1 MAEHETVM
9 NGKIIK
15 GIGGFYYVHDGIG
28 QIYECRAK
36 GIFRNRKMKPL
47 VGDRVR
53 IQVLDEKE
61 KVGSL
66 TEIYPRTNQ
75 LIRPATAN
83 IDQALIL
90 FAVASPK
97 PNLDLLDR
105 LLISMGLQQI
115 PCLIC
120 FGKMDLAEDET
131 ENRLREIYGN
141 TGFPL
146 LFISNYENRGLDRV
160 ERLLEGKTTALA
172 GPSGVGKSSLL
183 NRLIPDAKMETGAV
197 SEKIQRGR
205 HTTRHSE
212 LFYMKPHTFVMDT
225 PGFSSMDIGGIPCE
239 ELKNHYPE
247 FQKYEGQ
254 CRFTG
259 CVHVSEPD
267 CRVKRAAEA
276 GEIAEHRY
284 DSYRFLYEE
293 LKAVRKKW

>member
-183 NRLIPDAKMETGAV
+183 NRLIPDAKMKRGRSAKRFSGAV
-197 SEKIQRGR
+197 IPPGIQ
-205 HTTRHSE
+205 S
-212 LFYMKPHTFVMDT
+212 FF
-225 PGFSSMDIGGIPCE
+225 I
-239 ELKNHYPE
+239 
-247 FQKYEGQ
+247 
-254 CRFTG
+254 
-259 CVHVSEPD
+259 
-267 CRVKRAAEA
+267 
-276 GEIAEHRY
+276 
-284 DSYRFLYEE
+284 
-293 LKAVRKKW
+293 